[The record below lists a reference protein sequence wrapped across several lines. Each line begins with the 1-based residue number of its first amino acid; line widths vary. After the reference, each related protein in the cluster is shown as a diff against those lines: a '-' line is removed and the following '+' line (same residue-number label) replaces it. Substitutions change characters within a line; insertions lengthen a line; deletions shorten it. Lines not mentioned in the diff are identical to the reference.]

1 MTTKAKLGAVS
12 LATRAVVTM
21 GNYGVQAA
29 QFCLASLAASKAQED
44 ALANV
49 NALVVTMREAG
60 VTKVG
65 RNSKKNGCPIAID
78 FHAALVTGGIKAT
91 TANNYLTT
99 FKQAVESGKPITEW
113 NASRANEKA
122 KALKASKQPRDNPA
136 RDALIKLLNTAGG
149 VELLH
154 ALGVAFEESDN
165 HEETLVD
172 VAIDYLASE
181 GEEGIA
187 E

>member
-1 MTTKAKLGAVS
+1 MTKANQTKAVATLGA
-12 LATRAVVTM
+12 
-21 GNYGVQAA
+21 YGVQAA

-44 ALANV
+44 ALAGV

-60 VTKVG
+60 VKKVG
-65 RNSKKNGCPIAID
+65 DRRKDVIAID
-78 FHAALVTGGIKAT
+78 FHATLTGAKLAVG

-99 FKQAVESGKPITEW
+99 FREAVATGEPITDW
-113 NASRANEKA
+113 NKSRTDAKKA
-122 KALKASKQPRDNPA
+122 KALKAKKQPRDNPA
-136 RDALIKLLNTAGG
+136 RDALIKLLNEVGG

-154 ALGVAFEESDN
+154 ALGVAFEEMSEADQS
-165 HEETLVD
+165 LVD